1 MTRTA
6 GCTVSSSD
14 AGILPVETLGRY
26 RLLRQIGEGGM
37 GVVHLAAAPN
47 GDRVAVKILRP
58 QIIGDREARARL
70 EREVAAMRRV
80 RSPRVAECFD
90 ADPWGAL
97 PYVVTRFV
105 VGIPLTEYVH
115 EYGPLSPHRVHEIAV
130 GMAEA
135 LASVHAAGLLHR
147 DIKPTNV
154 LMERD
159 HPVLI
164 DFGLA
169 MSADESR
176 MTRTGWLLGTP
187 SYLAPELVHGQ
198 EPTPAVDVHAWACTV
213 AYAVT
218 GRSPYGGGPPVAVM
232 DRIRRGE
239 WRLNGVFESMR
250 RILEPCL
257 SYDPRHRPTAAQLCQ
272 WLAATPPDAD
282 PPAPAPTR
290 PVTMS
295 MAAPVA
301 AVAAA
306 PAATAAP
313 SRPARSRS
321 TTAIRIVAGIL
332 TGLLIAGAAAVSPYV
347 VAAFIAF
354 VMMLGSA
361 HARSRSPWS
370 WPVQAIAAIPGAVLG
385 AGVALAAMVGLVA
398 VLVVL
403 GAQVRQTMVVG
414 GAAFALL
421 TWWWPGFHAARDS
434 ARRLTSWAFRPTPV
448 GAVALV
454 FLAAAASGSIAVA
467 LADGPH
473 WWPFEHAPWFG
484 WGWRLG

>member
-1 MTRTA
+1 M
-6 GCTVSSSD
+6 
-14 AGILPVETLGRY
+14 ETLGRY

-58 QIIGDREARARL
+58 QIIGDRDARSRL

-105 VGIPLTEYVH
+105 VGISLSEYVD
-115 EYGPLSPHRVHEIAV
+115 EYGPLPPHRVHDIAL

-135 LASVHAAGLLHR
+135 LASVHAAGVLHR
-147 DIKPTNV
+147 DIKPSNV

-159 HPVLI
+159 QPVLI

-169 MSADESR
+169 MSSDEAR
-176 MTRTGWLLGTP
+176 LTRSGWLMGTP
-187 SYLAPELVHGQ
+187 AYLAPEAVHGY
-198 EPTPAVDVHAWACTV
+198 EPTSAADVHALAATLV
-213 AYAVT
+213 FAAT
-218 GRSPYGGGPPVAVM
+218 GQSPYGGGPAVAVM

-239 WRLNGVFESMR
+239 SQLSGVPWSLR
-250 RILEPCL
+250 RVLEPCL
-257 SYDPRHRPTAAQLCQ
+257 QADPRRRPTAVQLCQ
-272 WLAATPPDAD
+272 WLATTPADAD
-282 PPAPAPTR
+282 PPTPAPTPTR
-290 PVTMS
+290 AVTMPV
-295 MAAPVA
+295 AAPVTP
-301 AVAAA
+301 AVV
-306 PAATAAP
+306 PVAAP
-313 SRPARSRS
+313 SPPAKSGW

-370 WPVQAIAAIPGAVLG
+370 WPIQAIAAIPGAVLG

-434 ARRLTSWAFRPTPV
+434 ARRLTSWTFRPTPV

-454 FLAAAASGSIAVA
+454 FLAAAASGAIAVA